1 MARTKVAELTV
12 AELTVEQQI
21 AQIQK
26 EAAEKIKQLQT
37 ALPWNKRFKNE
48 FDKYIKLSSSKL
60 DINSYMRGYKPED
73 YVVDKINDYLREVN
87 LSVKYN
93 SATFDS
99 SLYNES
105 VFDID
110 SYDLTEYAVYTI
122 FEVLE
127 GKEIV
132 GYVQINCQYSS
143 YNGNEYSNFY
153 FVKPKEIT
161 CTVFNAYNP

>member
-1 MARTKVAELTV
+1 MARTKTV
-12 AELTVEQQI
+12 EQLTVEQQI

-37 ALPWNKRFKNE
+37 ALPWNKRFKSAFE
-48 FDKYIKLSSSKL
+48 KYLVGNRPEIAK
-60 DINSYMRGYKPED
+60 YMTGSEPEHSIQHE
-73 YVVDKINDYLREVN
+73 INDYLREVN
-87 LSVKYN
+87 LSIKYD
-93 SATFDS
+93 SATFDN
-99 SLYNES
+99 SLYNQS
-105 VFDID
+105 VVNNLVDQ
-110 SYDLTEYAVYTI
+110 YDLTEYPVCTI
-122 FEVLE
+122 FAVLE

-153 FVKPKEIT
+153 FVKPKEVT

>member
-1 MARTKVAELTV
+1 MARTKAVV
-12 AELTVEQQI
+12 ELTVEQQI

-37 ALPWNKRFKNE
+37 ALPWNKRFQNV
-48 FDKYIKLSSSKL
+48 FQKYIRHHENEITEQLNGHEPH
-60 DINSYMRGYKPED
+60 DIVHS
-73 YVVDKINDYLREVN
+73 INDELREVN
-87 LSVKYN
+87 LSVKYD
-93 SATFDS
+93 SATFDN
-99 SLYNES
+99 SLYNQS
-105 VFDID
+105 AINNLVVTYNL
-110 SYDLTEYAVYTI
+110 SEYPVYTV
-122 FEVLE
+122 FAVLE

-143 YNGNEYSNFY
+143 YNGNEYNNFY

>member
-1 MARTKVAELTV
+1 MARTKV

-37 ALPWNKRFKNE
+37 ALPWNKRFKSAFEKYLVGNRPEIAKYMTGNE
-48 FDKYIKLSSSKL
+48 
-60 DINSYMRGYKPED
+60 PEHSIQHE
-73 YVVDKINDYLREVN
+73 INDYLREVN
-87 LSVKYN
+87 LSIKYD
-93 SATFDS
+93 SATFDN
-99 SLYNES
+99 SLYNQS
-105 VFDID
+105 VVNNLVDQ
-110 SYDLTEYAVYTI
+110 YDLTEYPVCTI
-122 FEVLE
+122 FAVLE

-153 FVKPKEIT
+153 FVKPKEVT

>member
-1 MARTKVAELTV
+1 MARTKAV

-26 EAAEKIKQLQT
+26 EAAEKIKQLQN
-37 ALPWNKRFKNE
+37 ALPWNKRFKTAFE
-48 FDKYIKLSSSKL
+48 KYIKLSASKL

-73 YVVDKINDYLREVN
+73 CVVDKINDCLSEVN
-87 LSVKYN
+87 LSIQYH
-93 SATFDS
+93 SATFDND
-99 SLYNES
+99 LYNQNAINNL
-105 VFDID
+105 VDQ
-110 SYDLTEYAVYTI
+110 YDLSEYPVYTI
-122 FEVLE
+122 FTVLE

-161 CTVFNAYNP
+161 CTVFTAYNP

>member
-1 MARTKVAELTV
+1 MARTKAV

-26 EAAEKIKQLQT
+26 EAAEKIKQLQN
-37 ALPWNKRFKNE
+37 ALPWSKRFETAFK
-48 FDKYIKLSSSKL
+48 KYLAGNKQ
-60 DINSYMRGYKPED
+60 DIVNCLRGNKPE
-73 YVVDKINDYLREVN
+73 YGIENEINAHLREVN
-87 LSVKYN
+87 LSIKYD
-93 SATFDS
+93 SATFDN

-105 VFDID
+105 AFDVS
-110 SYDLTEYAVYTI
+110 SYDLSEYAVYTI

-132 GYVQINCQYSS
+132 GYIQINCQYSS
-143 YNGNEYSNFY
+143 YNGNEYSNFQ
-153 FVKPKEIT
+153 FVKPKQIT

>member
-1 MARTKVAELTV
+1 MARTKAIV
-12 AELTVEQQI
+12 ELTVEQQI

-37 ALPWNKRFKNE
+37 ALPWNKRFKNAFE
-48 FDKYIKLSSSKL
+48 KYIKQHEIEI
-60 DINSYMRGYKPED
+60 INDMRGYKPED
-73 YVVDKINDYLREVN
+73 HIVSELNNKLREVN

-93 SATFDS
+93 SSTFDN
-99 SLYNES
+99 SLYNQS
-105 VFDID
+105 AINDLVDQ
-110 SYDLTEYAVYTI
+110 YDLSEYPVYTI
-122 FEVLE
+122 FAVLE
-127 GKEIV
+127 NENIV

-143 YNGNEYSNFY
+143 YNGNEYNNFQ

>member
-1 MARTKVAELTV
+1 MARTKVAD
-12 AELTVEQQI
+12 LTVEQQI

-26 EAAEKIKQLQT
+26 EAAEKIKQLQN

-73 YVVDKINDYLREVN
+73 YVVDKINDCLREVN

-127 GKEIV
+127 GKEIL

-143 YNGNEYSNFY
+143 YNGNEYSNFH
-153 FVKPKEIT
+153 FVKPKEVT
-161 CTVFNAYNP
+161 CTVFNPYNP

>member
-1 MARTKVAELTV
+1 MARTK

-21 AQIQK
+21 AQIEK
-26 EAAEKIKQLQT
+26 EAAEKIKQLQN
-37 ALPWNKRFKNE
+37 ALPWNKRFKNAFE
-48 FDKYIKLSSSKL
+48 KYLKLSCSKL

-73 YVVDKINDYLREVN
+73 YVVDKINDCLREVN
-87 LSVKYN
+87 LSIKYN

-132 GYVQINCQYSS
+132 GYIQINCQYSS
-143 YNGNEYSNFY
+143 YNGNDYSNFQ
-153 FVKPKEIT
+153 FVKPKQVT

>member
-1 MARTKVAELTV
+1 MARTKAVV
-12 AELTVEQQI
+12 ELTVEQQI
-21 AQIQK
+21 AQIEK
-26 EAAEKIKQLQT
+26 EAAEKIKQLQN
-37 ALPWNKRFKNE
+37 ALPWNKRFKNAFE
-48 FDKYIKLSSSKL
+48 KYLKISGSKL
-60 DINSYMRGYKPED
+60 DINSYMRGYKPEN
-73 YVVDKINDYLREVN
+73 YVVDKINDYLSEVN
-87 LSVKYN
+87 LSIQYH
-93 SATFDS
+93 SGTFDS

-132 GYVQINCQYSS
+132 GYIQINCQYSS
-143 YNGNEYSNFY
+143 YNGNDYANFQ
-153 FVKPKEIT
+153 FVKPKQVT

>member
-1 MARTKVAELTV
+1 MARTKAVV
-12 AELTVEQQI
+12 ELTVEQQI

-37 ALPWNKRFKNE
+37 ALPWNKRFENTFK
-48 FDKYIKLSSSKL
+48 KYIERHESE
-60 DINSYMRGYKPED
+60 IVNNMRGYEPERHIV
-73 YVVDKINDYLREVN
+73 YELNNELHEVN
-87 LSVKYN
+87 LSVKYD
-93 SATFDS
+93 SSTFNN
-99 SLYNES
+99 SLYNQS
-105 VFDID
+105 GINDLVNQ
-110 SYDLTEYAVYTI
+110 YDLSEYPVYTV
-122 FEVLE
+122 FAVLE

-161 CTVFNAYNP
+161 CTVFNAYKP

>member
-1 MARTKVAELTV
+1 MARTKV

-37 ALPWNKRFKNE
+37 ALPWNKRFETAFK
-48 FDKYIKLSSSKL
+48 KYLVANKQ
-60 DINSYMRGYKPED
+60 DIVNCLRGNKPE
-73 YVVDKINDYLREVN
+73 YGIENEINAHLREVN
-87 LSVKYN
+87 LSIKYD
-93 SATFDS
+93 SATFDN
-99 SLYNES
+99 SLYNQS
-105 VFDID
+105 AFDVS
-110 SYDLTEYAVYTI
+110 SYDLSEYAVYTV
-122 FEVLE
+122 FAVLE

-132 GYVQINCQYSS
+132 GYIQINCQYSS

-161 CTVFNAYNP
+161 CTVFNTYNP

>member
-1 MARTKVAELTV
+1 MARTKV

-37 ALPWNKRFKNE
+37 ALPWNKRFETAFK
-48 FDKYIKLSSSKL
+48 KYLVGNKQ
-60 DINSYMRGYKPED
+60 DIVNCLRGNKPE
-73 YVVDKINDYLREVN
+73 YGIENEINAHLREVN
-87 LSVKYN
+87 LSIKYD
-93 SATFDS
+93 SATFNNS
-99 SLYNES
+99 MYNES
-105 VFDID
+105 SFDVD
-110 SYDLTEYAVYTI
+110 SYDLSEYAVYTV
-122 FEVLE
+122 FAVLE

-143 YNGNEYSNFY
+143 FNGNEYSNFY

-161 CTVFNAYNP
+161 CTVFNPYTP

>member
-1 MARTKVAELTV
+1 MARTKV

-60 DINSYMRGYKPED
+60 DITSYMRGYKPED
-73 YVVDKINDYLREVN
+73 YVVDKINDCLREVN
-87 LSVKYN
+87 LSIKYN

-132 GYVQINCQYSS
+132 GYIQINCQYSS
-143 YNGNEYSNFY
+143 YNGNEYSNFQ
-153 FVKPKEIT
+153 FVKPKQIT

>member
-1 MARTKVAELTV
+1 MARTKAV
-12 AELTVEQQI
+12 AELTVEQKI
-21 AQIQK
+21 AQIQQ
-26 EAAEKIKQLQT
+26 EAADKIKQLQT
-37 ALPWNKRFKNE
+37 ALPWNKRFKTAFE
-48 FDKYIKLSSSKL
+48 KYIKLSSSKL
-60 DINSYMRGYKPED
+60 DINSYMRGREPESH
-73 YVVDKINDYLREVN
+73 VVHEINDCLREVN
-87 LSVKYN
+87 LSVKYH

-99 SLYNES
+99 SLYNEC
-105 VFDID
+105 VFDIE

-127 GKEIV
+127 GKEIL

-153 FVKPKEIT
+153 FVKPKEVT

>member
-1 MARTKVAELTV
+1 MARTKAVVEM
-12 AELTVEQQI
+12 TVEQQI

-26 EAAEKIKQLQT
+26 EAAEKIKQLQNG
-37 ALPWNKRFKNE
+37 LHWNKRFETAFK
-48 FDKYIKLSSSKL
+48 KYLVGNKQNIVSCL
-60 DINSYMRGYKPED
+60 RGNKPE
-73 YVVDKINDYLREVN
+73 YGIENEINEHLREVN
-87 LSVKYN
+87 LSIKYD

-99 SLYNES
+99 TLYNES

-110 SYDLTEYAVYTI
+110 SYDLSEYAVYTV
-122 FEVLE
+122 FAVLE

-143 YNGNEYSNFY
+143 YNGNEYSNFC
-153 FVKPKEIT
+153 FVKPQEIT

>member
-1 MARTKVAELTV
+1 MTRTKAELT
-12 AELTVEQQI
+12 TEQQI
-21 AQIQK
+21 AQIEK

-37 ALPWNKRFKNE
+37 ALPWNKRFKTAFE
-48 FDKYIKLSSSKL
+48 KYLKLSGSEI
-60 DINSYMRGYKPED
+60 DINSYMRGYEPEGH
-73 YVVDKINDYLREVN
+73 VVHEINDCLREVN

-99 SLYNES
+99 TLYNEC
-105 VFDID
+105 VFNID
-110 SYDLTEYAVYTI
+110 SYDLSEYAVYTI

-143 YNGNEYSNFY
+143 YNGNGYSNFQ
-153 FVKPKEIT
+153 FVKPKQVT